1 MHDVSDFPSDPFT
14 WRPVRDRGVTQAQL
28 RHALALGAV
37 VKLLRGV
44 YARSGVELTPLV
56 RAQAAALVISPHSVV
71 VDRTASWVWGVECYR
86 YAELDGT
93 PPVETCVLRGHQATE
108 RSEVAG
114 VTRDLL
120 PEDWVDLD
128 GLRVTTPLR
137 TAMDLGCRLWPPYAL
152 GVMDAL
158 MREHH
163 FSRSDLERLM
173 RRYRGRRGVVR
184 LRGLVPLADARAESQ
199 PESAVRYIIVSS
211 GLAEPVIQVWV
222 TVEGADYRLDLA
234 YPRAKVA
241 VEYDG
246 EEFHT
251 SPEQVRHDKA
261 RRAAMRRAGWIVI
274 VVTKADLAMTSD
286 QQWLVRLGEA
296 LRERGVRP

>member
-1 MHDVSDFPSDPFT
+1 MDDVYDFPAQPFT
-14 WRPVRDRGVTQAQL
+14 WRQIRDRGVTQARL

-37 VKLLRGV
+37 VKVLRGV
-44 YARSGVELTPLV
+44 YVATGVELTPLV
-56 RAQAAALVISPHSVV
+56 RAHAAALVVSPHSVV
-71 VDRTASWVWGVECYR
+71 VDRSAAWLWGVDCFG

-93 PPVETCVLRGHQATE
+93 PKIETCVLRGHQATE

-120 PEDWVDLD
+120 PEDWLDLD

-137 TAMDLGCRLWPPYAL
+137 TAMDLGCRLWPPYGLA
-152 GVMDAL
+152 VIDAL
-158 MREHH
+158 MRDHR
-163 FSRSDLERLM
+163 FSRSDMERML

-184 LRGLVPLADARAESQ
+184 LRGLVSLADPHAESQ

-211 GLAEPVIQVWV
+211 GLAEPSLQVWV
-222 TVEGADYRLDLA
+222 AVDGAEYRLDLA
-234 YPRAKVA
+234 YPRARIA

-246 EEFHT
+246 EQFHT
-251 SPEQVRHDKA
+251 TPEQIHRDQM
-261 RRAAMRRAGWIVI
+261 RREALRRAGWIVI
-274 VVTKADLAMTSD
+274 VVTKADLSAASD
-286 QQWLVRLGEA
+286 QQWLVRLGHA